1 MHITNAF
8 MLAALAIS
16 LTTTAT
22 AQPYAYVS
30 NVNGSSLSIINVATN
45 TVTGMLS
52 VPSGPAG
59 VAVSP
64 DGAYIY
70 VASQTA
76 RVISMSTLQQRLW
89 LAR

>member
-8 MLAALAIS
+8 KLAALAIL
-16 LTTTAT
+16 LTTTAM

-64 DGAYIY
+64 DG
-70 VASQTA
+70 S
-76 RVISMSTLQQRLW
+76 RRKRLE
-89 LAR
+89 